1 VTIRALPDRHLGE
14 GAAVGRHWESK
25 EATMRYALLM
35 HYREPAEGE
44 ISEEAIAAAREA
56 FGAYGR
62 ALEQAGVLLSADVLQ
77 PTAATTT
84 VTRRE
89 GTLRVQDGPFAETKE
104 ALAGVFVVDVP
115 GLDAAI
121 DWAEKCPGAGWGV
134 VEVRPSA
141 TAFVSGRW
149 TR

>member
-1 VTIRALPDRHLGE
+1 VTIWALADRHLAT
-14 GAAVGRHWESK
+14 GAATGVTLEP
-25 EATMRYALLM
+25 EEMTMRYALLM

-44 ISEEAIAAAREA
+44 ISEEAIAAAQDA

-84 VTRRE
+84 VTRRD
-89 GTLRVQDGPFAETKE
+89 GTLQVQDGPFAETKE
-104 ALAGVFVVDVP
+104 ALAGVFVVEVP
-115 GLDAAI
+115 DLDAAI
-121 DWAEKCPGAGWGV
+121 GWAEKCPGAQWGV
-134 VEVRPSA
+134 IEVRPTA
-141 TAFVSGRW
+141 TAFVDGGW